1 MAEAMR
7 GISEPELQF
16 IPKIVCLDI
25 SRHAELIPM
34 IADRCLNRGATDLRP
49 LRTRRSTGS
58 ELRKIYEFHNQSLFV
73 VRYVATCL
81 MNLGPTFAATGSLA
95 QMERIAAMHREMA
108 TAAKT
113 MALFRLFRCRTVSRL
128 TA

>member
-1 MAEAMR
+1 VKSASHGKGLTPEPGVNMAEATR

-58 ELRKIYEFHNQSLFV
+58 ELRKIYEFHNQSLFI

-81 MNLGPTFAATGSLA
+81 MNLGPTFEDESCHPVIHSSDPFA
-95 QMERIAAMHREMA
+95 
-108 TAAKT
+108 
-113 MALFRLFRCRTVSRL
+113 
-128 TA
+128 